1 MMKGRWSRWLPPS
14 PRPPSRKKFLI
25 QQNERGQAACVP
37 LPVPGHLCEW
47 RWAPGRPGAG
57 ARGAVSPPARA
68 LSAGFVG
75 THELLL
81 TVGAPCYKSS
91 LVPRA
96 LWAAE
101 HRAEAA
107 VFVLLLA
114 TRSEFLR
121 NGKAPAPV
129 CRQWKPKHESHM
141 CSGSPAQGGSGASA
155 TAHRGIC
162 CGGEE
167 EGRVGAEQIAPRN
180 QARMRWHL
188 TVSCRPHPPLL
199 VWILERIKKKKS
211 SLWWSSKLAC
221 FLRISCVPLG
231 VGFSWLTWL
240 GDVFYP
246 FKR

>member
-1 MMKGRWSRWLPPS
+1 MCS
-14 PRPPSRKKFLI
+14 
-25 QQNERGQAACVP
+25 A
-37 LPVPGHLCEW
+37 
-47 RWAPGRPGAG
+47 AG
-57 ARGAVSPPARA
+57 ARAPLRLEMGSREARSGSARSSLPSARA

-129 CRQWKPKHESHM
+129 CRQ
-141 CSGSPAQGGSGASA
+141 
-155 TAHRGIC
+155 
-162 CGGEE
+162 
-167 EGRVGAEQIAPRN
+167 
-180 QARMRWHL
+180 
-188 TVSCRPHPPLL
+188 
-199 VWILERIKKKKS
+199 
-211 SLWWSSKLAC
+211 
-221 FLRISCVPLG
+221 
-231 VGFSWLTWL
+231 
-240 GDVFYP
+240 
-246 FKR
+246 